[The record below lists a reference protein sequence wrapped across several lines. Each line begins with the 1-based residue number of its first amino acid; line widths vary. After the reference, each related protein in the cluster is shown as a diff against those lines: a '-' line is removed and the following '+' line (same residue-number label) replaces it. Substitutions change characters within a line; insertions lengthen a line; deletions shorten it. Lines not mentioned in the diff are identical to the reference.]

1 MFYVHTESGTKA
13 RVGNSF
19 VLAGVKYPAKLV
31 TEQLLSS
38 LNFNTITPVGPEPSN
53 TFYDTQGINVDGT
66 WIKQPYPLASV
77 KATLIKDNKTKMLRL
92 LAECDW
98 YVIQA
103 AEGGDAVPAEVATY
117 RAAVRTTFTNRETQI
132 NAKTS
137 VDDLYNYVGA
147 MGAVEASQPAWP
159 DKPESMFI
167 VEQTDCS
174 VDYDCFCG

>member
-1 MFYVHTESGTKA
+1 MFYAHTESGTKA
-13 RVGNSF
+13 KLGNGF
-19 VLAGVKYPAKLV
+19 VLAGIKYPGNLV
-31 TEQLLSS
+31 TPELLDS
-38 LNFNTITPVGPEPSN
+38 LDFSIITPVEVEPSN
-53 TFYDTQGINVDGT
+53 TFYDTLGINANGS
-66 WIKQPYPLASV
+66 WIKQPHPLALV

-103 AEGGDAVPAEVATY
+103 AEGGDAVPTEVATY
-117 RAAVRTTFTNRETQI
+117 RAAVRTTFTQRETQI
-132 NAKTS
+132 NAKSS

-167 VEQTDCS
+167 VEQGDCS

>member
-1 MFYVHTESGTKA
+1 MYYYNSTLDQQA
-13 RVGNSF
+13 QIGNSL
-19 VLAGVKYPAKLV
+19 VVGGITYPAKIVQESLL
-31 TEQLLSS
+31 ENLGFQLINISG
-38 LNFNTITPVGPEPSN
+38 IKPSN
-53 TFYDTQGINVDGT
+53 TFYDVQGVTNEGV
-66 WIKQPYPLASV
+66 WIKQPYPIEIV

-117 RAAVRTTFTNRETQI
+117 RAAVRTTFTQRETLI
-132 NAKTS
+132 NSKTS
-137 VDDLYNYVGA
+137 VDDLYDLVGA
-147 MGAVEASQPAWP
+147 MGATQPSQPAWP

-174 VDYDCFCG
+174 ADYDCFCS